1 VRADD
6 RFPPSVWKTFIDVF
20 GWLTYNSDDHIG
32 EYVSYGAEFAGTKW
46 HYGLEDR
53 PVGQARP
60 GPSFDLD
67 PYLDGKPLDE
77 WALRI
82 SGEIAVPVICAV
94 ELDREER
101 FDAVNVLNTEGYI
114 ENLPRTAV
122 IEIPAMADGDGLHP
136 IAVGPLPEAPAAY
149 IRTQLSIQRLI
160 TEAYRTR
167 SKNLLLQALLLDP
180 VVNSVVEAKK
190 MLDEMLELQKEFLP
204 EFD

>member
-1 VRADD
+1 
-6 RFPPSVWKTFIDVF
+6 
-20 GWLTYNSDDHIG
+20 
-32 EYVSYGAEFAGTKW
+32 
-46 HYGLEDR
+46 
-53 PVGQARP
+53 
-60 GPSFDLD
+60 
-67 PYLDGKPLDE
+67 
-77 WALRI
+77 
-82 SGEIAVPVICAV
+82 VICAV

-122 IEIPAMADGDGLHP
+122 IEIPATADGDGLHP

-160 TEAYRTR
+160 TEAYRR
-167 SKNLLLQALLLDP
+167 KSKNLLLQALLLDP
-180 VVNSVVEAKK
+180 VVNSVVEAEK